1 MINIDEIE
9 TLRKDLDPYYT
20 NPLVL
25 APSDDHR
32 VWKKEKEK
40 WEYYQAKLVI
50 FKKYLTDKMN
60 FYYGV
65 LS

>member
-1 MINIDEIE
+1 MIDEIE
-9 TLRKDLDPYYT
+9 TLRKDLDYYYEY
-20 NPLVL
+20 
-25 APSDDHR
+25 SDDHR

-65 LS
+65 IS

>member
-1 MINIDEIE
+1 MIDEIE

-20 NPLVL
+20 NDLVL

-40 WEYYQAKLVI
+40 LPK
-50 FKKYLTDKMN
+50 N
-60 FYYGV
+60 
-65 LS
+65 

>member
-1 MINIDEIE
+1 MINISIDEIE
-9 TLRKDLDPYYT
+9 TLRQDLDYYCEY
-20 NPLVL
+20 
-25 APSDDHR
+25 SDDFR

-40 WEYYQAKLVI
+40 GEYYQAKLVI

-65 LS
+65 IS

>member
-1 MINIDEIE
+1 MLDEIE
-9 TLRKDLDPYYT
+9 TLRKDLDYYYEY
-20 NPLVL
+20 
-25 APSDDHR
+25 SDDQR

-50 FKKYLTDKMN
+50 FKKYLIDKMN

-65 LS
+65 IS

>member
-1 MINIDEIE
+1 MLNELSN
-9 TLRKDLDPYYT
+9 LRSDLDPYYT

-32 VWKKEKEK
+32 VWKKEHKK
-40 WEYYQAKLVI
+40 WEYYKAKLLI
-50 FKKYLTDKMN
+50 FQVELTKARN

-65 LS
+65 IS